1 MLWLEL
7 NLKSRP
13 MFEYTGLGV
22 NEAVDETVY
31 DFSHA
36 MSGCN
41 ARA

>member
-1 MLWLEL
+1 
-7 NLKSRP
+7 

-22 NEAVDETVY
+22 KEAVDDSVY

-36 MSGCN
+36 MSGRN